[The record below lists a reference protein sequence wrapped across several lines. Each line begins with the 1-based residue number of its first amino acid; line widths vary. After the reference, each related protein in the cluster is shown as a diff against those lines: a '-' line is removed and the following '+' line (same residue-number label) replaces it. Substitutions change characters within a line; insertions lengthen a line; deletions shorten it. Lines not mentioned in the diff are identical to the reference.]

1 MQSLKILTL
10 IVIIFMLN
18 STIFEF
24 SFTEKVTKSVEL
36 FVDDLPP
43 NALKIYIWTET
54 AKNKQ
59 CAVSS
64 TRKIVVEL
72 HDCSVLGAAEIVQLV
87 LSKRRTKNGDKFV
100 YLRIA
105 TKLLRGNDPLLKG
118 HLYPL
123 PLGPISF
130 SVVCIAVQIVEGSG
144 KRRLTEFELGE
155 FEKQSFED
163 FILFEVKIVR
173 RKGS

>member
-72 HDCSVLGAAEIVQLV
+72 HDCSVLGAAEIVQLI
-87 LSKRRTKNGDKFV
+87 LSKRSTKNGDEFV
-100 YLRIA
+100 FLRIA
-105 TKLLRGNDPLLKG
+105 TKLLRGNDPFLKE
-118 HLYPL
+118 HSYPL
-123 PLGPISF
+123 GSISM

-144 KRRLTEFELGE
+144 KRRLTEFELCE
-155 FEKQSFED
+155 FEKRSSDD